1 MFTTDRNGTQS
12 SNPQRWREGNRT
24 MADGSSAR
32 RITAPA
38 VLARKGGA
46 KLKMVTAYDA
56 PTARIAD
63 RAGADIILVGD
74 SVANV
79 VLGHDDTLAVS
90 MDVMVHHTAAVSRTK
105 PHALVVGDM
114 PWLSYH
120 SSTEDTVANA
130 GRFVR
135 EGGASAVKLEGG
147 RKRLPMIGAV
157 LDAEIPVMGHLGLT
171 PQSVHSMGGYRVQGK
186 EAQAAYEMISD
197 ASALADAGVFSIVL
211 EGVPDVVAEI
221 VTNEVPVPTIGIG
234 AGLNCDGQ
242 VLVFHDV
249 TGLGAGEYL
258 PKFVRQYAH
267 LADDAVAALEEFFA
281 DVESG
286 VFPSDAETYHMSAES
301 AEILRNL
308 SSPSDHLMA
317 DEAME
322 A

>member
-1 MFTTDRNGTQS
+1 
-12 SNPQRWREGNRT
+12 
-24 MADGSSAR
+24 MADGTAAR
-32 RITAPA
+32 RRTAPA
-38 VLARKGGA
+38 IFAMKGNARI
-46 KLKMVTAYDA
+46 KMVTAYDA

-79 VLGHDDTLAVS
+79 VLGHGDTLAVTV
-90 MDVMVHHTAAVSRTK
+90 DVMVHHTAAVTRTD
-105 PHALVVGDM
+105 PIALVVGDM

-120 SSTEDTVANA
+120 TSTDEAVANA
-130 GRFVR
+130 GRLIR

-147 RKRLPMIGAV
+147 RKRIPMIEAV
-157 LDAEIPVMGHLGLT
+157 VEAEIPVMGHLGLT

-186 EAQAAYEMISD
+186 QAHAAYEMISD
-197 ASALADAGVFSIVL
+197 AHALAEAGVFSIVL

-221 VTNEVPVPTIGIG
+221 VTKEVAVPTIGIG
-234 AGLNCDGQ
+234 AGPRCDGQ

-258 PKFVRQYAH
+258 PKFVRQYAN
-267 LADDAVAALEEFFA
+267 LADDAVAALEAFFD

-286 VFPSDAETYHMSAES
+286 VFPSDAETYHMPAASE
-301 AEILRNL
+301 EILRNL
-308 SSPSDHLMA
+308 SNPTDHLMA

-322 A
+322 G